1 MMGPMALI
9 SDELHA
15 GRLLAPIREPA
26 TRTRGYFVY
35 APEASS
41 EAQAVATLRKWLM
54 DAGSLAE
61 TALLTYL
68 SANPP

>member
-1 MMGPMALI
+1 MGPVALI
-9 SDELHA
+9 SDELRV

-35 APEASS
+35 ISEGSSDAPAIT
-41 EAQAVATLRKWLM
+41 ALRQWLV

-61 TALLTYL
+61 TEFPAYL
-68 SANPP
+68 SGTRS